1 MSTGS
6 PNFGGVG
13 LVYDAAVLQGGAIE
27 QDPESDSEANA
38 VPGFGPDQF
47 SSPEFSE
54 GSVGEASQKLFDAE
68 HVEEGVGNGRSSE
81 PTGGV
86 LGPHPTVIPPP
97 ERDILVTSEGGSGS
111 TSQDDGDYEEALNAE
126 DQVIYEAI
134 TDPEVPP
141 HIRLE
146 KAKTMAQALAKGDPN
161 TMSNFKQLLKGK
173 LQEFYHSM
181 AKVSSGSGSVYTN

>member
-1 MSTGS
+1 
-6 PNFGGVG
+6 
-13 LVYDAAVLQGGAIE
+13 
-27 QDPESDSEANA
+27 
-38 VPGFGPDQF
+38 
-47 SSPEFSE
+47 
-54 GSVGEASQKLFDAE
+54 
-68 HVEEGVGNGRSSE
+68 
-81 PTGGV
+81 
-86 LGPHPTVIPPP
+86 
-97 ERDILVTSEGGSGS
+97 VTSEGGSGS